1 MQNEAQYDL
10 DRLAAK
16 ISALSSNN
24 LDKYEYLIGEDL
36 GYKPSVVE
44 QARFDYS
51 QLEKVFTKGLDKE
64 NKEEG
69 LFKRLKNIED
79 KIESKNE
86 EQPEPIKNQSDT
98 DDKNPKK
105 IVLLK
110 DELDIIFENFGLNF
124 NTNEKKFLEKLAKDE
139 KRLITIICFSK
150 QMISLLLKVL
160 IF

>member
-1 MQNEAQYDL
+1 M
-10 DRLAAK
+10 
-16 ISALSSNN
+16 SSGE
-24 LDKYEYLIGEDL
+24 LRKHEYLTGDDL
-36 GYKPSVVE
+36 RYKPSIIE
-44 QARFDYS
+44 QAKLDYFP
-51 QLEKVFTKGLDKE
+51 LGKIFTKGLDKE